1 MTTANNYALVV
12 GEIAAGSGAG
22 PRGANGRGRR
32 SIATVLQLT
41 SQTSMSFGSS
51 LAGIAIPI
59 VGGVVV
65 VAVRQ
70 LMTALFLL
78 PVTRPRVRGRT
89 LGHFLPAVWLG
100 VALAVMNVSF
110 YEAIGRIELG
120 TVVTIEYLGPLAIA
134 LLGAR
139 RLLDLLCAIA
149 AGVGV
154 VILAGGGVSALD
166 PLGVGLSV
174 LAGVGWASYILLT
187 RLAGERFPGLEGL
200 ALASVVSLLLTAPVA
215 LFVLDFSGLTWPIVG
230 LLVAI
235 GILCSAIPYSLDII
249 VLRRITPRLYSI
261 ITALAPASATLM
273 GWLVLGQ
280 VLSGW
285 QLFAIGLVC
294 TAAITAI
301 ATQRNPRA
309 TELEA
314 TAATTP

>member
-1 MTTANNYALVV
+1 
-12 GEIAAGSGAG
+12 
-22 PRGANGRGRR
+22 
-32 SIATVLQLT
+32 
-41 SQTSMSFGSS
+41 MSYGSS
-51 LAGIAIPI
+51 LAGLAIPV
-59 VGGVVV
+59 VGAVVV

-70 LMTALFLL
+70 LITAIVLL
-78 PVTRPRVRGRT
+78 PITRPRMRGRS
-89 LGHFLPAVWLG
+89 LKDFLPAVWLG

-154 VILAGGGVSALD
+154 VILAGGGATDLD
-166 PLGVGLSV
+166 PWGVGLAV

-187 RLAGERFPGLEGL
+187 RVAGERFEGLEGL
-200 ALASVVSLLLTAPVA
+200 AIASVVSLALTAPVA
-215 LFVLDFSGLTWPIVG
+215 LIVLDFSLIDWPLIG
-230 LLVAI
+230 LLAAI

-249 VLRRITPRLYSI
+249 VLRRITPRVYSI
-261 ITALAPASATLM
+261 ITALAPVSATLM

-280 VLSGW
+280 VLTGW
-285 QLFAIGLVC
+285 QLLAIGLVC
-294 TAAITAI
+294 AAAITAI

-314 TAATTP
+314 TAASTP

>member
-1 MTTANNYALVV
+1 MADS
-12 GEIAAGSGAG
+12 EAGQNGGKRPES
-22 PRGANGRGRR
+22 GRGR
-32 SIATVLQLT
+32 SAIATALQLT

-51 LAGIAIPI
+51 LAGIAIPL
-59 VGGVVV
+59 VSGVVV

-70 LMTALFLL
+70 LITAAFLL
-78 PVTRPRVRGRT
+78 PITRPRMRGRT
-89 LGHFLPAVWLG
+89 LKDFLPAVWLG

-139 RLLDLLCAIA
+139 RILDLLCAIA
-149 AGVGV
+149 AGAGV
-154 VILAGGGVSALD
+154 VILAGGGTSALD
-166 PLGVGLSV
+166 PLGVGLAV
-174 LAGVGWASYILLT
+174 LAGVGWAGYILLT
-187 RLAGERFPGLEGL
+187 RVAGQRFAGLEGL
-200 ALASVVSLLLTAPVA
+200 AIASVVSLALTAPIA
-215 LFVLDFSGLTWPIVG
+215 LIVLDFAAINWPIIG
-230 LLVAI
+230 LLAAV

-285 QLFAIGLVC
+285 QLFAIGIVC
-294 TAAITAI
+294 IAAITAI

-314 TAATTP
+314 TAASTP

>member
-1 MTTANNYALVV
+1 M
-12 GEIAAGSGAG
+12 GEIETDGGAEGGAPKRQPNARRGSAV
-22 PRGANGRGRR
+22 
-32 SIATVLQLT
+32 ATALQLT

-51 LAGIAIPI
+51 LAGLIIPV

-70 LMTALFLL
+70 LMTALIVA
-78 PVTRPRVRGRT
+78 PIARPRMRGRT
-89 LGHFLPAVWLG
+89 LKSFLPAVWLG

-154 VILAGGGVSALD
+154 LILAGGGGALD
-166 PLGVGLSV
+166 PLGVALAV
-174 LAGVGWASYILLT
+174 LAGVAWAGYILLS

-200 ALASVVSLLLTAPVA
+200 AVASVVSLALTAPIA
-215 LFVLDFSGLTWPIVG
+215 LLVLDFSLLNWQVIG
-230 LLVAI
+230 LLAAV

-249 VLRRITPRLYSI
+249 VLRRITPRVYSI

-285 QLFAIGLVC
+285 QLFAIGIVC
-294 TAAITAI
+294 TAAIVAI

>member
-1 MTTANNYALVV
+1 M
-12 GEIAAGSGAG
+12 GEIETENGAEGGAPKRQPSARRGSVV
-22 PRGANGRGRR
+22 
-32 SIATVLQLT
+32 ATALQLT

-51 LAGIAIPI
+51 LAGLVIPV

-70 LMTALFLL
+70 LMTAVFLL
-78 PVTRPRVRGRT
+78 PITRPRLRGRRWRD
-89 LGHFLPAVWLG
+89 LLPAVWLG

-154 VILAGGGVSALD
+154 LILAGGATTALD
-166 PLGVGLSV
+166 PLGLVLAV
-174 LAGVGWASYILLT
+174 LAGVGWAAYILTT
-187 RLAGERFPGLEGL
+187 RVAGERFPGLEGL
-200 ALASVVSLLLTAPVA
+200 ALASLVSLLLTAPIA
-215 LFVLDFSGLTWPIVG
+215 LIVLDFSTLNWGVVG
-230 LLVAI
+230 LLAAV

-249 VLRRITPRLYSI
+249 VLRRITPRVYSI

-280 VLSGW
+280 VLNGW
-285 QLFAIGLVC
+285 QLFAIGIVC
-294 TAAITAI
+294 AAAIVAI

-314 TAATTP
+314 TASSTP